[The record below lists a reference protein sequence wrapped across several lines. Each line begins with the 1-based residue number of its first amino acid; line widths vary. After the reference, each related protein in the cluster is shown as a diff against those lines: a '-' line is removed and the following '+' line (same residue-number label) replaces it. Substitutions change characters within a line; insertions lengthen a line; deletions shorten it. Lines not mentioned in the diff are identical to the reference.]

1 MIDALQVNSNLMIK
15 ALVNMQRIAA
25 AVVLKSWWNPRFQA
39 SFMGGWEFSSQ
50 MPCFG
55 ATLSMDNEGALQY
68 ERGRHTTH
76 TGSLVRQK
84 HIASESERM
93 VAKGERLHVHGGE
106 QDCAAQDAQLLVP
119 PASISQLQNKVL

>member
-1 MIDALQVNSNLMIK
+1 MLQVNSNLMIK

-39 SFMGGWEFSSQ
+39 SFMGGWEFSTQ
-50 MPCFG
+50 VPCVG

-84 HIASESERM
+84 HVASESERM
-93 VAKGERLHVHGGE
+93 VAKGQRLHVYGGE
-106 QDCAAQDAQLLVP
+106 DECAAQDSQLLTP
-119 PASISQLQNKVL
+119 PASTTQMQNMIL